1 MFFVERLLQIYRWL
15 DKHRLTEQITEWLM
29 VWMTDQLTDWLTD
42 PLIDWLTDQW
52 IDWATDRPTL
62 FIVK

>member
-1 MFFVERLLQIYRWL
+1 MFFVERLLMYRWL
-15 DKHRLTEQITEWLM
+15 DKHRLTEQITEWRM